1 MKISIYLT
9 TYNQEKYIEESLL
22 GILNQIRKPDQVI
35 ISDDASKD
43 NTPKIIQKFIRKH
56 KLEKKWTFLKSES
69 NLGILGNHKKCYKL
83 ISGDIFIGMAGDD
96 ISLPSRLLVTE
107 KIFNKNKHISAIAT
121 SGYKISSSGKII
133 GKIELKDKK
142 LISNVN
148 SSIKLGFAGVFPV
161 GFAYSSRIIKTFEKL
176 TDNLKN
182 EDDQLVFL
190 SILDGGIICS
200 KEKTF
205 KYRIHNDSA
214 SSWLRDLYYKKFI
227 ENYYYDLENRINNYK
242 SWLSILYLYGDFR
255 SEKRNLE
262 KKIQIYKLISR
273 SVYKNFFKSTYVLI
287 NNWNYLCAREK
298 ITLLF
303 GPNVIFILKKIKAL
317 IKINDI

>member
-22 GILNQIRKPDQVI
+22 GILNQVRKPDQVI
-35 ISDDASKD
+35 ISDDASQDK
-43 NTPKIIQKFIRKH
+43 TPKIIQKFIK
-56 KLEKKWTFLKSES
+56 KNNLEKKWIFLKSEF
-69 NLGILGNHKKCYKL
+69 NVGIVENHKKCYGL
-83 ISGDIFIGMAGDD
+83 ITGDVFIGMAGDD
-96 ISLPSRLLVTE
+96 ISLPNRLNITE
-107 KIFNKNKHISAIAT
+107 KIFTENVNISAVAT
-121 SGYKISSSGKII
+121 SGYKISSSGKTI
-133 GKIELKDKK
+133 GDIELKDKK
-142 LISNVN
+142 IINNVN
-148 SSIKLGFAGVFPV
+148 SSIKLGFGGVFPV

-176 TDNLKN
+176 SNNLKN

-214 SSWLRDLYYKKFI
+214 SSWLRDMYYKKFI

-273 SVYKNFFKSTYVLI
+273 SVYKNFFRSTYVLI
-287 NNWNYLCAREK
+287 NNWNYLCARER

-303 GPNVIFILKKIKAL
+303 GPNVLFILKKIKTL